1 MKQRFI
7 FLISL
12 LALLPRMATAQELT
26 IQSFSLSPVEI
37 IQGNEQRKDL
47 NGKACALVKVQV
59 VDGIDRVEGNI
70 IGGID
75 SRGTEKRIYL
85 TDGTKV
91 FRLFPHSHLPITIIT
106 SEYNIEKLEGNRVY
120 ILRLTGGGSS
130 EIKVQKNVTKKET
143 PPKEEPK
150 IKEAVTETPQTQTNT
165 YQEPPQPT
173 YHEYYNDT
181 PVTPKK
187 AHYTSDA
194 EFHVYAGIG
203 FNAISAMGPSIHLGA
218 SYSKFHL
225 EAGYVL
231 GLDKVEDI
239 TFTLPNSSSPSEA
252 YDYSCSKFWIRLGYS
267 FGEEKFLISPQVGA
281 SFNMISGKEVSG
293 FSNSSNFFKESYPM
307 SAFAAVRLSYE
318 VAEHLHIHLTPQ
330 YDFNIGGDQ
339 VFEVIKDGDSKIK
352 AWGEGFGIDVGIIY
366 EF

>member
-1 MKQRFI
+1 MKQRFTTLI
-7 FLISL
+7 ISL
-12 LALLPRMATAQELT
+12 LALLPRMASAQELT
-26 IQSFSLSPVEI
+26 VQSFSLSPAEI

-59 VDGIDRVEGNI
+59 VDGIDRVEGNV

-91 FRLFPHSHLPITIIT
+91 FRVYPHSHLPITITT

-120 ILRLTGGGSS
+120 ILRLTGGGST
-130 EIKVQKNVTKKET
+130 EVKPQKKVTKKET
-143 PPKEEPK
+143 PKIEEP
-150 IKEAVTETPQTQTNT
+150 IIETPQSQANT

-173 YHEYYNDT
+173 YREYYNET
-181 PVTPKK
+181 PVAPKK
-187 AHYTSDA
+187 THYTSDA

-225 EAGYVL
+225 EAGYVF

-239 TFTLPNSSSPSEA
+239 HLSISSTLSEA
-252 YDYSCSKFWIRLGYS
+252 YDYSCSKFWIRAGYS
-267 FGEEKFLISPQVGA
+267 FGEEKFQISPQIGA
-281 SFNMISGKEVSG
+281 TFNMISGKSVSG
-293 FSNSSNFFKESYPM
+293 TSNTTDYFKDSNPM
-307 SAFAAVRLSYE
+307 SLFAAVRLSYE
-318 VAEHLHIHLTPQ
+318 VAEHLRIHITPQ
-330 YDFNIGGDQ
+330 YDFSLGGDQ
-339 VFEVIKDGDSKIK
+339 IYEVIKQGDSKIK
-352 AWGEGFGIDVGIIY
+352 AWGEGFGINAGVIY

>member
-1 MKQRFI
+1 MKQRFTTLI
-7 FLISL
+7 ISL
-12 LALLPRMATAQELT
+12 LALLPRMASAQELT
-26 IQSFSLSPVEI
+26 VQSFSLSPAEI

-59 VDGIDRVEGNI
+59 VDGIDRVEGNV

-91 FRLFPHSHLPITIIT
+91 FRVYPHSHLPITITT

-120 ILRLTGGGSS
+120 ILRLTGGGST
-130 EIKVQKNVTKKET
+130 EARPQKKVAKKET
-143 PPKEEPK
+143 PKIEEP
-150 IKEAVTETPQTQTNT
+150 IIETPQAQANT

-173 YHEYYNDT
+173 YREYYNET
-181 PVTPKK
+181 PVTPTKT
-187 AHYTSDA
+187 HYTSDA
-194 EFHVYAGIG
+194 EFHVYVGIG

-225 EAGYVL
+225 EAGYVF

-239 TFTLPNSSSPSEA
+239 HLSISSTLNEA
-252 YDYSCSKFWIRLGYS
+252 YDYSCSKVWARLGVN
-267 FGEEKFLISPQVGA
+267 FDIEQFRISPQAGVA
-281 SFNMISGKEVSG
+281 FNMIRGKAVSG
-293 FSNSSNFFKESYPM
+293 TSNTTDYFKDANPM
-307 SAFAAVRLSYE
+307 SVFASVRLSYE
-318 VAEHLHIHLTPQ
+318 VAEHLYVHITPQ
-330 YDFNIGGDQ
+330 YDFSIGGDQ
-339 VFEVIKDGDSKIK
+339 IYEVIKQGDSKIK
-352 AWGEGFGIDVGIIY
+352 AWGEGFGINAGIIY